1 MVFEFLTLIQNM
13 TGIFLEIFVQVFT
26 NILKVRLT
34 LKIFQAL
41 SGFKSFIYLYP
52 NYFPSDKSCTG
63 IGFVIRYFL
72 ELTWIRS
79 YLLESASWS
88 QISAGKFELAYR
100 EFI

>member
-1 MVFEFLTLIQNM
+1 M

-26 NILKVRLT
+26 NIIKVRLT
-34 LKIFQAL
+34 LNIFQAL
-41 SGFKSFIYLYP
+41 SGLKSFYILWVYIENYL
-52 NYFPSDKSCTG
+52 PSDRSCIG
-63 IGFVIRYFL
+63 IVIRYFL

>member
-1 MVFEFLTLIQNM
+1 M

-41 SGFKSFIYLYP
+41 SGFKSFIYLLWVYIE
-52 NYFPSDKSCTG
+52 NYLPSDRSYIG
-63 IGFVIRYFL
+63 IVIRYFL